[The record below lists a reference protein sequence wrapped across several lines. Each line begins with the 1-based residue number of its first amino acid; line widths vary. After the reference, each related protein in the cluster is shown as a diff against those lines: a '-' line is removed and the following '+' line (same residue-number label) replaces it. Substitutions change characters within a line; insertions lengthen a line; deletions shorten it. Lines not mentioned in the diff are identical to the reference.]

1 MLLKYFASMEFN
13 ATIENETYTFSSINS
28 SSYLVTSQQNSY
40 ILYKVA
46 KWQCADLIP
55 ARLLHQLAQT
65 IEDRQSL
72 SS

>member
-1 MLLKYFASMEFN
+1 MEFN

-40 ILYKVA
+40 ILYKVPQ
-46 KWQCADLIP
+46 WQCADLIP
-55 ARLLHQLAQT
+55 ARLLHQLAQI